1 MPQLPDLDT
10 FLSQFRFRWRIQMRW
25 SDMDEMKHVNNAV
38 YLTYFEEGR
47 LRYLHKT
54 LQIPYRDVDTRMI
67 IARNTVDYVLPLFFT
82 DEPYLY
88 IRCNRIGNKSF
99 ELEQAIVNEK
109 DNQKKLVARGSTVLV
124 TYNYKQ
130 NQSVALPDS
139 WREQFLQH
147 EKSIENQ

>member
-1 MPQLPDLDT
+1 MPDLDT
-10 FLSQFRFRWRIQMRW
+10 LLEPFRFRWRIQMRW

-47 LRYLHKT
+47 LRYLHQT
-54 LQIPYRDVDTRMI
+54 LSIPYRDVDTRMI
-67 IARNTVDYVLPLFFT
+67 IARNTVDYIVPLFFT

-88 IRCNRIGNKSF
+88 LRCVRIGNKSF
-99 ELEQAIVNEK
+99 ELEQLIVNEK
-109 DNQKKLVARGSTVLV
+109 DDQRKLIARGSTVMV

-130 NQSVALPDS
+130 NQSVPVPDS

-147 EKSIENQ
+147 EAFVEEKK